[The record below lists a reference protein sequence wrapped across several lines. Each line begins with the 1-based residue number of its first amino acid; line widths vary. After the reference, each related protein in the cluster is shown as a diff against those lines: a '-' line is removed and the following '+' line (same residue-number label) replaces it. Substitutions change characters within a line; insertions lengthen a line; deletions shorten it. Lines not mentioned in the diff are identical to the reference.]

1 MPVLTYPTP
10 KNLPKPPT
18 YSQVVV
24 AAGTRLVF
32 VAGQIAVDETGA
44 TVAKGD
50 LAGQTTQAMRNL
62 KSALEAAGASFA
74 DVVKITTFVVDYT
87 AEKRGIIGQARGAFF
102 AGLTPPAST
111 LLGVSALAA
120 PDWLIEI
127 EATAVLA

>member
-1 MPVLTYPTP
+1 MSALTYPTP

-24 AAGTRLVF
+24 AAGTRIVY

-44 TVAKGD
+44 TVGTGD
-50 LAGQTTQAMRNL
+50 LSAQTTQAMRNL

-74 DVVKITTFVVDYT
+74 DVAKITTFVVDYT
-87 AEKRGIIGQARGAFF
+87 PEKRSVIGQARGAFF
-102 AGLTPPAST
+102 EGLTPPAST

-127 EATAVLA
+127 EAIAVLS